1 METVQEYLNKIGSEV
16 LLTAED
22 ENALLT
28 QAINGDEDALNKIIG
43 ANRRFVVSVAN
54 QYQNRG
60 LSLLE
65 LITASEQGLT
75 NAVMESASR
84 PQDDRF
90 IQFAIPYMRKAIE
103 GAIEQQEELTDE
115 KRLSD
120 RYFLQYDYIPD
131 LVACV
136 SNGETPSEILLDTEW
151 WKCWIENFVDEK
163 FIFEWGELHCEK
175 IEVNDKYEMAVYTFP
190 KPMQTPD
197 AAYGSVLINTAN
209 NDATYYTLESSFNE
223 SYMLCSMNQG
233 RHTNYGKMENPS
245 LENFIKWVSEK
256 AISGHKE

>member
-1 METVQEYLNKIGSEV
+1 MKTVQDYLNEIGTEV
-16 LLTAED
+16 LLTAEE
-22 ENALLT
+22 ENTLLL
-28 QAINGDEDALNKIIG
+28 QAINGDKVAIDKIIC

-75 NAVMESASR
+75 NAVMESASL

-90 IQFAIPYMRKAIE
+90 IQFAVAYMRKAIE
-103 GAIEQQEELTDE
+103 EALDE
-115 KRLSD
+115 KKHSD
-120 RYFLQYDYIPD
+120 RHFLQYKYIPD
-131 LVACV
+131 LVADV
-136 SNGETPSEILLDTEW
+136 STGDLSTDALLDTDW
-151 WKCWIENFVDEK
+151 WKSCIELFENEDFY
-163 FIFEWGELHCEK
+163 FEWDELHCDK
-175 IEVNDKYEMAVYTFP
+175 IKVNDDYEMVVYTFP

-256 AISGHKE
+256 AISGHRE